1 MTVKMPT
8 QLDARG
14 VAAHRDVKITHVL
27 ATEPAYAVNRR
38 IRPLTLSRSAGDGV
52 AAVLRRV
59 LHVVGLDVGDIGCDC
74 DAAQGALRAVSGG
87 RHPS

>member
-1 MTVKMPT
+1 MDVLP
-8 QLDARG
+8 LSDR

-59 LHVVGLDVGDIGCDC
+59 LHVVGVAAAPRAMAVVRVEVRGRVGVQHDLVRGF
-74 DAAQGALRAVSGG
+74 
-87 RHPS
+87 